1 MRRSLSAGLA
11 VVLIAGAAGL
21 WLTRPV
27 KSDPELFAGLTGEA
41 SRGERIFWAGGC
53 ASCHAAPDAGGEA
66 RLVLSGG
73 ERLTTDFG
81 TFVVPN
87 ISPDPDHGIG
97 GWSVADLDSALR
109 HGTSPEG
116 SHYYPSFP
124 YTSYAHAEAQD
135 VADLKAFLDT
145 LPPSDRADEPH
156 DLAFPFNQRI
166 ILGGWKLL
174 AGGPSWIVEGDLT
187 PEEERGRYLVEGL
200 GHCGECH
207 TPRNGLGLRDESRWL
222 AGGPNPEGRGTI
234 PNITP
239 AKLDWSA
246 GDIAEYLS
254 SGFTPEYDSAGGQM
268 ADVVRNTGQLPD
280 EDRRAI
286 AAYLKR
292 VPAVE

>member
-1 MRRSLSAGLA
+1 MRRSLTAGLA
-11 VVLIAGAAGL
+11 LVLIAGAAGL

-53 ASCHAAPDAGGEA
+53 ASCHAAPDASGEA

-97 GWSVADLDSALR
+97 GWTVADLDSALR
-109 HGTSPEG
+109 HGTSPER

-124 YTSYAHAEAQD
+124 YPSYAHVEPQD

-174 AGGPSWIVEGDLT
+174 AGGPSWIVEGDLA

-207 TPRNGLGLRDESRWL
+207 TPRNGLGLRDKSRWL

-254 SGFTPEYDSAGGQM
+254 SGFTPDYDSAGGQM
-268 ADVVRNTGQLPD
+268 ADVVRNTSQLPD

-292 VPAVE
+292 VPAIE

>member
-1 MRRSLSAGLA
+1 MRRSLTAGLA
-11 VVLIAGAAGL
+11 LVLIAGAAGL

-53 ASCHAAPDAGGEA
+53 ASCHAAPDASGEA

-124 YTSYAHAEAQD
+124 YTSYAHAEPQD

-145 LPPSDRADEPH
+145 LPPSNRADEPH

-174 AGGPSWIVEGDLT
+174 AGGPSWIVEGDLA

-207 TPRNGLGLRDESRWL
+207 TPRNGLGLRDKSRWL

-239 AKLDWSA
+239 AKLDWSE

-254 SGFTPEYDSAGGQM
+254 SGFTPDYDSAGGQM
-268 ADVVRNTGQLPD
+268 ADVVRNTSQLPD

>member
-1 MRRSLSAGLA
+1 MRRGLSAGLA

-41 SRGERIFWAGGC
+41 TRGERIFWAGGC
-53 ASCHAAPDAGGEA
+53 ASCHAAPDASGEA

-124 YTSYAHAEAQD
+124 YTSYGHAGPQD

-156 DLAFPFNQRI
+156 DLAFPFNQRV
-166 ILGGWKLL
+166 ILGGWKFL

>member
-1 MRRSLSAGLA
+1 MRRSLTAGLA
-11 VVLIAGAAGL
+11 LVLIAGAAGL

-27 KSDPELFAGLTGEA
+27 KSDPELFAGITGEA

-53 ASCHAAPDAGGEA
+53 ASCHAAPDASGEA

-97 GWSVADLDSALR
+97 GWTVADLDSALR
-109 HGTSPEG
+109 HGTSPDG

-124 YTSYAHAEAQD
+124 YTSYAHAEPQD

-166 ILGGWKLL
+166 ILGGWKLM
-174 AGGPSWIVEGDLT
+174 AGGPSWIVEGDLA

-207 TPRNGLGLRDESRWL
+207 TPRNGLGLRDKSRWL

-239 AKLDWSA
+239 AKLDWSE
-246 GDIAEYLS
+246 GDISEYLS
-254 SGFTPEYDSAGGQM
+254 SGFTPDYDSAGGQM
-268 ADVVRNTGQLPD
+268 ADVVRNTSQLPD

>member
-1 MRRSLSAGLA
+1 MRRSLTAGLA
-11 VVLIAGAAGL
+11 LVLIAGAAGL

-27 KSDPELFAGLTGEA
+27 KSDPELFAGITGEA

-53 ASCHAAPDAGGEA
+53 ASCHAAPDASGEA

-97 GWSVADLDSALR
+97 GWTVADLDSALR
-109 HGTSPEG
+109 HGTSPDG

-124 YTSYAHAEAQD
+124 YTSYAHAEPQD

-239 AKLDWSA
+239 AKLDWSE

-254 SGFTPEYDSAGGQM
+254 SGFTPDYDSAGGQM
-268 ADVVRNTGQLPD
+268 ADVVRNTSQLPD